1 MQAASDALRHYSH
14 RKIVAISLASALVGS
29 VLVTRPVESV
39 VVPAV
44 LLFFLLFLKDIRLIV
59 PIAIFLCPLG
69 PKFEMTFGNLYAMT
83 TVLGLAYLAWI
94 YQMIIGK
101 QELRF
106 HLERPVVA
114 LLVFVGSLL
123 LAFLWAPEA
132 VIHNR
137 VELLRFVQLL
147 MYLFLFFMV
156 MQMRFSLKQ
165 IRRLLIFVL
174 CAGIIEI
181 FIGLYQWLTRPGFY
195 IVGTFDREHTLYAVY
210 IMLISTMLLA
220 LILEEKSFKRL
231 ALWCILLGL
240 AIFTIIFSF
249 CRTAYVA
256 FPVGMLVLLVTPFNR
271 KRRIVL
277 FFFLLALPA
286 IVWGAVGP
294 EVRVRAMTIVNNLTG
309 QAIDISFG
317 SRMRHWT
324 RVTSNLP
331 QHIVFGKGIATS
343 LISDNAYVKIV
354 TEAGL
359 LGLGT
364 FLWLLFELLRIQWR
378 IAVKSGVGT
387 FMSAVAKSLPAATVA
402 CIVVPNLAMDTIWT
416 HRFMGVYWIVTAL
429 LKKWSDQSAKTSI

>member
-1 MQAASDALRHYSH
+1 MGKSDVLIELSH

-29 VLVTRPVESV
+29 ILVTRPVESV
-39 VVPAV
+39 ALTAV

-83 TVLGLAYLAWI
+83 TLLGLGYLAWI

-101 QELRF
+101 QELHF
-106 HLERPVVA
+106 HLERSVVA
-114 LLVFVGSLL
+114 LLIFMGSLL
-123 LAFLWAPEA
+123 LAFLWAPE
-132 VIHNR
+132 VLIHSR
-137 VELLRFVQLL
+137 TELLRFVQLL

-156 MQMRFSLKQ
+156 MQMQFSLKQ
-165 IRRLLIFVL
+165 IRRLLILAL

-181 FIGLYQWLTRPGFY
+181 FIGLYQWVTRPGLY
-195 IVGTFDREHTLYAVY
+195 IVGTFDGEHTLYAVY
-210 IMLISTMLLA
+210 VMFISTMLLA
-220 LILEEKSFKRL
+220 LILEEKSLKRL
-231 ALWCILLGL
+231 TLWCILLGL

-256 FPVGMLVLLVTPFNR
+256 FPVGILVLLVTPFNR

-277 FFFLLALPA
+277 FFLLLALPA

-317 SRMRHWT
+317 SRLRHWT
-324 RVTSNLP
+324 RVTSNLLK
-331 QHIVFGKGIATS
+331 QIVFGKGIATS
-343 LISDNAYVKIV
+343 LTTDNAYVKIV
-354 TEAGL
+354 TETGL
-359 LGLGT
+359 LGLGA
-364 FLWLLFELLRIQWR
+364 FLWLLFELLRIQWK
-378 IAVKSGVGT
+378 IAVKSGGGT

-402 CIVVPNLAMDTIWT
+402 CIVVPNLAIDTIWT

-429 LKKWSDQSAKTSI
+429 LKKWSDQLGNSSI